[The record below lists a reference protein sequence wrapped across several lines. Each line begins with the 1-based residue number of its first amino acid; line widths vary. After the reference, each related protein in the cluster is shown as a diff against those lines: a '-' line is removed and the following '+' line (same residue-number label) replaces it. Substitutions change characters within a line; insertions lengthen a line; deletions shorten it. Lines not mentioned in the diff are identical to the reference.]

1 MSMDLPEDVVGV
13 LLAGGRSSR
22 MGGGDKCLLPL
33 AGQPMLA
40 RIIDRLRPQVS
51 DLVINANGNL
61 ARFAAFDL
69 PVIEDRL
76 EGQAGPLA
84 GVHAGIEWARSK
96 RPQSR
101 FIVTAATDTPFFP
114 ADIIARFRAAIGD
127 AEPRLLVAR
136 SEEGVHP
143 VFGLWPVSLAP
154 ALEASV
160 KTGLRKVQAWVA
172 DHDAEQ
178 IFFPA
183 MDIGGLKVDPFFNIN
198 RPQDLAEA
206 EALVEAAA
214 A

>member
-1 MSMDLPEDVVGV
+1 V
-13 LLAGGRSSR
+13 
-22 MGGGDKCLLPL
+22 
-33 AGQPMLA
+33 
-40 RIIDRLRPQVS
+40 
-51 DLVINANGNL
+51 

-84 GVHAGIEWARSK
+84 GVHAGIEWARSN
-96 RPQSR
+96 RPRSR

-114 ADIIARFRAAIGD
+114 GDIIARFRAAIGD
-127 AEPRLLVAR
+127 AELRLLVAR

-160 KTGLRKVQAWVA
+160 KTGMRKVQAWVA

-183 MDIGGLKVDPFFNIN
+183 LDIGGRKVDPFFNIN

-206 EALVEAAA
+206 EALLEAAA

>member
-1 MSMDLPEDVVGV
+1 
-13 LLAGGRSSR
+13 
-22 MGGGDKCLLPL
+22 
-33 AGQPMLA
+33 MLA

-51 DLVINANGNL
+51 QLVINANGDA

-84 GVHAGIEWARSK
+84 GIHAGIEWATVQSA
-96 RPQSR
+96 PQPVHR
-101 FIVTAATDTPFFP
+101 HRGHRHALFPPDIV
-114 ADIIARFRAAIGD
+114 ARFRAAIGD
-127 AEPRLLVAR
+127 AAPRLLVAR

-160 KTGLRKVQAWVA
+160 KTGMRKVQAWVA
-172 DHDAEQ
+172 DHGAEQ

-183 MDIGGLKVDPFFNIN
+183 SDIGGRKVDPFFNIN
-198 RPQDLAEA
+198 RPEDLAEA
-206 EALVEAAA
+206 ETLLEAATA
-214 A
+214 